1 MKTVRFFIKPF
12 VRKPLLFAL
21 VSILLLTTVLLGV
34 ASSQANGL
42 DKEKVVRQVAQKW
55 IQVGMEQY
63 RRGYYKAA
71 EQSFL
76 RAQDYQ
82 EYLSAGERE
91 KLSELLEK
99 SHEGAVEKERIS
111 ETIQAADELVKQGE
125 TAKAKAHLEQ
135 IKDNEFLTE
144 EQKGLVAEGLEKL
157 NSQLEGQKDGINEL
171 YERSVGFYQAGELEK
186 AREGFIKVAKSG
198 LSIGP
203 EGKKAEDYL
212 VKIDGVLA
220 QKVAPSPII
229 EAKPGEGLP
238 ELDVKDVEGELLDVG
253 AKTAE
258 EVKPQVVKE
267 EQKPA
272 ILEVPEPVTEEGS
285 YIQAINRK
293 RNILRSHTRAVVNDA
308 VAKAQNYLNQGEFD
322 KAREAVGT
330 AERTVNKN
338 QLDLGEELFKSYS
351 SELGQLTEKIAQGQS
366 ERTQQLQEQKSV
378 EAIEAQSR
386 YREQVESDRSKRV
399 AELMENAVAYQK
411 QQRYE
416 EALGQLQ
423 SLLTIDPMNNQALIL
438 KQTLEDT
445 INFRKQLEIQRES
458 ERERV
463 SALTGTDESMI
474 PYSSEFPTY
483 PKNWRE
489 ISAKRRPEEAIGR
502 TAADAAVYDQLERI
516 VNLSEL
522 SPEMPFGEAIDVI
535 RNSVEPPLKVFV
547 NWRDLYDNADI
558 DQSTQINMDPIL
570 AIPLGRALTLL
581 LQAVSGG
588 FADISYAVQD
598 GVVTIATREAIPSE
612 YETLVYD
619 ITDVIGRPADYYAVS
634 GGDVSVGGEGEAGGE
649 QLGEQ
654 EEISRE
660 ELRSEALLRAENLV
674 LLIQQTIEPESW
686 FDAGGEGSVTIYENK
701 KLIIYQTRKVHQQI
715 EGLLEKMRKSLGHQV
730 NIEARFL
737 LVGENFLE
745 DIGLDVDFD
754 YWAGGK
760 LGLLRFRQG
769 SYEAARPLSTE
780 IPGSWAKLVGEEET
794 VLPGMLA
801 SGGYGNLILN
811 DLEVHFLLRATQ
823 AHRDAKALTAPKV
836 SVLSGESAAMQIL
849 RFTRYPYDI
858 EVDIQELGTYGDFRY
873 TLDYEQGS
881 IVSGTILNVSPTI
894 MHDKKNVLLNIT
906 AEMREF
912 LGWEPYNVQLPI
924 LGGGVVPG
932 GIYKILFPENEI
944 SRIETRVSV
953 PDGGTLLLGGQK
965 ITAEVEREAGV
976 PVLSKVPLVGRL
988 FSNRSKI
995 KDTKI
1000 LLILVKPTIILQEET
1015 EAEAIAAMEGGF

>member
-12 VRKPLLFAL
+12 VSKPLLFIL
-21 VSILLLTTVLLGV
+21 LSILLLTTVLLGV
-34 ASSQANGL
+34 ASSQANDL

-91 KLSELLEK
+91 KLSELLKK

-111 ETIQAADELVKQGE
+111 ETIQAADGLVKQGQI
-125 TAKAKAHLEQ
+125 AKAKAHLEQ

-157 NSQLEGQKDGINEL
+157 NSQLKGQDKEISEL
-171 YERSVGFYQAGELEK
+171 YGRSVGLYQAGDLEK

-212 VKIDGVLA
+212 VRIDSILA
-220 QKVAPSPII
+220 QKAVPSPII
-229 EAKPGEGLP
+229 EIEPGEGLP
-238 ELDVKDVEGELLDVG
+238 ELGVKDVEGELLDAG
-253 AKTAE
+253 AKAAE

-272 ILEVPEPVTEEGS
+272 VLEVPEPVTEEGS

-293 RNILRSHTRAVVNDA
+293 RNIIRSHTRAVVNDA
-308 VAKAQNYLNQGEFD
+308 LAKAQNYLNQGEFD

-338 QLDLGEELFKSYS
+338 RLDLGDELLESYS

-366 ERTQQLQEQKSV
+366 QSMQQLQEQKRV
-378 EAIEAQSR
+378 EAIEAQRR
-386 YREQVESDRSKRV
+386 YREQVEADRSKRI
-399 AELMENAVAYQK
+399 AELMDNAMAYQK

-458 ERERV
+458 ERERI
-463 SALTGTDESMI
+463 SALIGTDESMI
-474 PYSSEFPTY
+474 PYSSDFPTY

-502 TAADAAVYDQLERI
+502 TAADAAVYDQLEQI

-522 SPEMPFGEAIDVI
+522 SPEMPFGDAIDVI

-547 NWRDLYDNADI
+547 NWRDLYDNADV
-558 DQSTQINMDPIL
+558 DQSTQINMDPIS

-619 ITDVIGRPADYYAVS
+619 ITDVIGRPADFYAVS

-649 QLGEQ
+649 QLGE
-654 EEISRE
+654 EEELSRE
-660 ELRSEALLRAENLV
+660 ELLSEALLRAESLV
-674 LLIQQTIEPESW
+674 MLIQQTIEPESW
-686 FDAGGEGSVTIYENK
+686 FEAGGEGSVTIYENK

-730 NIEARFL
+730 NIETRFL

-754 YWAGGK
+754 YWVGGK

-769 SYEAARPLSTE
+769 SYEAARPLDTE
-780 IPGSWAKLVGEEET
+780 IPGSWAKLVEEEEIA
-794 VLPGMLA
+794 LPGMLVT
-801 SGGYGNLILN
+801 GGYGNLILN

-823 AHRDAKALTAPKV
+823 AHRDAKALTAPKI
-836 SVLSGESAAMQIL
+836 SVLSGESAAIQIL
-849 RFTRYPYDI
+849 RFTRYPYEIEFDI
-858 EVDIQELGTYGDFRY
+858 EEIGEFGAYRH

-906 AEMREF
+906 AELREF
-912 LGWEPYNVQLPI
+912 LGWESYDIQTPA
-924 LGGGVVPG
+924 LGPDIPVGV
-932 GIYKILFPENEI
+932 YKVLFPENEI
-944 SRIETRVSV
+944 SRIETRVSI

>member
-63 RRGYYKAA
+63 SRGYYKAA

-82 EYLSAGERE
+82 EYLSAAERE
-91 KLSELLEK
+91 KLSEFLQK
-99 SHEGAVEKERIS
+99 SHEGAVEKQRIS
-111 ETIQAADELVKQGE
+111 EAIQAADELIKQGE
-125 TAKAKAHLEQ
+125 TAQAKAHLEQ

-157 NSQLEGQKDGINEL
+157 NSQLKGQDKEISEL
-171 YERSVGFYQAGELEK
+171 YESSVDLYHEGNLEK
-186 AREGFIKVAKSG
+186 AREGFIKVVKSG

-203 EGKKAEDYL
+203 EGRKAEDYL
-212 VKIDGVLA
+212 VKIDSVLA
-220 QKVAPSPII
+220 QKAAPSLII
-229 EAKPGEGLP
+229 EAELREGLP
-238 ELDVKDVEGELLDVG
+238 ELGVEELEGELLDAG
-253 AKTAE
+253 AKA
-258 EVKPQVVKE
+258 V
-267 EQKPA
+267 
-272 ILEVPEPVTEEGS
+272 EVPEPVTEQGS
-285 YIQAINRK
+285 YIQVINRK

-338 QLDLGEELFKSYS
+338 QLDLGEELFESYS
-351 SELGQLTEKIAQGQS
+351 SELGQLTEKIAQEQS
-366 ERTQQLQEQKSV
+366 QRMQQLQEQKRV

-386 YREQVESDRSKRV
+386 YREQVEADRSKRI
-399 AELMENAVAYQK
+399 AELMDNAMAYQK

-423 SLLTIDPMNNQALIL
+423 SLLSIDPRNNQAQIL

-445 INFRKQLEIQRES
+445 INFRKQLEIQRDS
-458 ERERV
+458 ERERI
-463 SALTGTDESMI
+463 SALIGTDESMI
-474 PYSSEFPTY
+474 PYSSDFPTY

-502 TAADAAVYDQLERI
+502 SAADAAVYDQLEQI

-558 DQSTQINMDPIL
+558 DQSTQINMDPIS

-598 GVVTIATREAIPSE
+598 GIVTIATRESIPSE

-619 ITDVIGRPADYYAVS
+619 ITDIIGRPADFYAVS

-649 QLGEQ
+649 QLGEA
-654 EEISRE
+654 EELSRE
-660 ELRSEALLRAENLV
+660 ELRSEALLRAESIV
-674 LLIQQTIEPESW
+674 MLIQETVEPESW

-745 DIGLDVDFD
+745 DIGLDMDFD

-769 SYEAARPLSTE
+769 SYEAARPLDTE
-780 IPGSWAKLVGEEET
+780 IPGSWAKLVGEEAIA
-794 VLPGMLA
+794 LPGMLA

-836 SVLSGESAAMQIL
+836 SVLSGESAAIQIL
-849 RFTRYPYDI
+849 RFTRYPYEIEFDI
-858 EVDIQELGTYGDFRY
+858 EEIGEFGGYRH

-906 AEMREF
+906 AELREF
-912 LGWEPYNVQLPI
+912 LGWESYNIQTPMIGPEVPV
-924 LGGGVVPG
+924 GVYTV
-932 GIYKILFPENEI
+932 LFPENEI

-976 PVLSKVPLVGRL
+976 PVLSKVPLIGRL

-995 KDTKI
+995 RDTKI